1 MNTFIK
7 SISQI
12 LKGSAKAFQTFP
24 ATIICA
30 VLFSIV
36 TIIRIHLEWQDQEAY
51 NFLFNCLHWSFALG
65 AIFSLAAIT
74 ATKSRLNNTKSFLV
88 SNMLGAAVVII
99 TFLSLYFWGG
109 TELTEK
115 GSRIVSVNFISASRV
130 STAMLVSLITFIVL
144 AGYPKEQS
152 DFSRSFF
159 MTHKAFFIAL
169 LYGIVIMSGAS
180 GVAGAVR
187 ALLYRAMSE
196 KVYMYIATLSGFLA
210 FTIFV
215 GYFPDFS
222 KGVTDERREIAQK
235 QPRFIEVLFEYIM
248 IPIMIAMTAVLILWA
263 GKTVLG
269 GMEASFIRLSS
280 IATAYAFYGIW
291 LHIMVTRYQTGL
303 AKFYRKIYPIAS
315 LLILAFE
322 IWAIAIQLQRFGLMT
337 AEYIFIVTCIITFS
351 STVLL
356 LIIKEKSHIMI
367 AALVSIM
374 AIITV
379 LPSVGIQDMP
389 ISSQINRLENLLM
402 SQGMFDDNKII
413 PAKAE
418 PEKTVREQITSSVEF
433 IASTDTNKIPLWF
446 DKELLSDQIFKE
458 KMGFEK
464 TRPAP
469 DEIFEPGPYMGTNLY
484 LSPGAVDIS
493 GYQWAVQ
500 FQEGFKPGADYVALD
515 GNKGKY
521 KIYWTI
527 NAPNNVPNLK
537 ILFND
542 RTIIENDM
550 NDYLDRISEKYP
562 PGKSVQQE
570 AGFEDMSLKLETPEI
585 TTLLVF
591 RNVDINLDPSRDEIN
606 YWIYLDSIYIKEN
619 P

>member
-1 MNTFIK
+1 MNAFIK

-24 ATIICA
+24 ATIVCA
-30 VLFSIV
+30 ILFSVV
-36 TIIRIHLEWQDQEAY
+36 TIIRIHLDWQEQEAY

-74 ATKSRLNNTKSFLV
+74 AAQNRFNERKAFIT
-88 SNMLGAAVVII
+88 SNLIGAAAAVI
-99 TFLSLYFWGG
+99 TFLSLYFFGR
-109 TELTEK
+109 TELTET

-169 LYGIVIMSGAS
+169 LYGIVIIGGAS

-187 ALLYRAMSE
+187 ALLYKAMSN

-215 GYFPDFS
+215 GYFPDFR
-222 KGVTDERREIAQK
+222 KGATDERREIAQK
-235 QPRFIEVLFEYIM
+235 QPRFIEILFEYIM
-248 IPIMIAMTAVLILWA
+248 IPIMLAMTAVLILWA

-269 GMEASFIRLSS
+269 GMKASFIRLSS

-291 LHIMVTRYQTGL
+291 LHIMVTHYQTGL
-303 AKFYRKIYPIAS
+303 AKFYRKVYPVAS
-315 LLILAFE
+315 LFILAFE
-322 IWAIAIQLQRFGLMT
+322 IWAIVIQLQRFGLMT
-337 AEYIFIVTCIITFS
+337 AEYLFIVTCIITFS

-356 LIIKEKSHIMI
+356 LFIKEKAHIII
-367 AALVSIM
+367 AALVCIV

-379 LPSVGIQDMP
+379 LPSIGIQDMP
-389 ISSQINRLENLLM
+389 LSSQINRLENLLM
-402 SQGMFDDNKII
+402 REGMFEDNKII
-413 PAKAE
+413 PAKIE

-433 IASTDTNKIPLWF
+433 IASADTNKIPLWF
-446 DKELLSDQIFKE
+446 DKELISDQIFKE

-464 TRPAP
+464 ARPEQ
-469 DEIFEPGPYMGTNLY
+469 DQIFNPGPYMSTNLY
-484 LSPGAVDIS
+484 LPPGAVDIS
-493 GYQWAVQ
+493 GYKWAVQ
-500 FQEGFKPGADYVALD
+500 FQEGYKPGNDYVSLD
-515 GNKGKY
+515 GNKGRY

-527 NAPNNVPNLK
+527 NSPNNVPNLK
-537 ILFND
+537 ILLGD
-542 RTIIENDM
+542 RIIVENDL
-550 NDYLDRISEKYP
+550 NDYLGKIKEKYP
-562 PGKSVQQE
+562 PDKSMQQE
-570 AGFEDMSLKLETPEI
+570 ASLEDMSLKIETPEI
-585 TTLLVF
+585 TAFLVF
-591 RNVDINLDPSRDEIN
+591 RNVDINLDPSKDEIT
-606 YWIYLDSIYIKEN
+606 YWIYLDSIYIKEK